1 VRRNTHPEQ
10 GTSCILTLLGTRP
23 EVIKL
28 APVVREL
35 EARPGR
41 FRTLNAASGQH
52 TDLVHPFARQL
63 GLRIDLDLQ
72 VGIERQNPT
81 EVCHRALAALA
92 PLLSSER
99 PDAILVEGDTTT
111 AFAGALAG
119 FYHGIPVG
127 HVEAGLRSGDRMS
140 PFPEELNRRLI
151 TQLASFHFAPTER
164 NVETLRSE
172 GVPED
177 RIALTGNP
185 VVDSVQ
191 WAREHT
197 TPSPRASALLRDVA
211 ETRLVVLT
219 THRRESFG
227 PVMEGR
233 MRVLRRFVERHSD
246 TTLVFPVHPNP
257 EVRDSAAREL
267 GSAPRVFLVEPLEY
281 LDFVHLLSK
290 AWLIVSDSGGVQ
302 EEAPSLGRPV
312 LVIREN
318 TERPE
323 ALEAGTARLV
333 GDSPE
338 ALGAML
344 EESYADLGWFERA
357 SLRGNPFGCGDS
369 GRLIA
374 DALERFLDPLDR
386 LE

>member
-1 VRRNTHPEQ
+1 
-10 GTSCILTLLGTRP
+10 
-23 EVIKL
+23 VIKL

-52 TDLVHPFARQL
+52 TDLVHPFAREL
-63 GLRIDLDLQ
+63 GVRMDHDLQ
-72 VGIERQNPT
+72 VGTERQNPT

-92 PLLSSER
+92 QLLSSER
-99 PDAILVEGDTTT
+99 PDALLVEGDTTT

-119 FYHGIPVG
+119 FYHGVPVG
-127 HVEAGLRSGDRMS
+127 HVEAGLRSGNLES

-151 TQLASFHFAPTER
+151 SQLASFHFAPTQR
-164 NVETLRSE
+164 NVEALLGE
-172 GVPED
+172 GISAD

-185 VVDSVQ
+185 VVDSLQ

-197 TPSPRASALLRDVA
+197 TPSARAQALLRDVA
-211 ETRLVVLT
+211 DTRLVVLT

-257 EVRDSAAREL
+257 EVSDCATRQL
-267 GSAPRVFLVEPLEY
+267 GSAARVFLVEPLEY
-281 LDFVHLLSK
+281 LDFVHLLSN
-290 AWLIVSDSGGVQ
+290 AWLIVTDSGGVQ

-333 GDSPE
+333 GESPD
-338 ALGAML
+338 ALEAML
-344 EESYADLGWFERA
+344 EESYSDLGWFERA
-357 SLRGNPFGCGDS
+357 SLRGNPFGRGDS
-369 GRLIA
+369 GRRIA
-374 DALERFLDPLDR
+374 DALEAFLDR
-386 LE
+386 LGSAK